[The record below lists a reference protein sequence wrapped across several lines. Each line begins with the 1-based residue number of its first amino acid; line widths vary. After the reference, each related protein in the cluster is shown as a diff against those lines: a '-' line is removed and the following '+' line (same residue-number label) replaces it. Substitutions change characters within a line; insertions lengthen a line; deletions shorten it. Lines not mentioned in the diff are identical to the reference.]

1 MQQKTSIILALS
13 IILIAVGVWLF
24 IPMDNTSEE
33 KTSVDNSEVV
43 ARVNGKD
50 VTRGELEAIKSQIA
64 SGQGID
70 PSSLSEEDQKKLED
84 QALNAL
90 VSDTLIRQ
98 AVEKSGI
105 TASEEDIENQIKAIK
120 AQFENEEKY
129 QEKLSEQNTSE
140 EQIRSQVAESIAMQA
155 YLEQNLDLDSIS
167 VSEDEIKSLYEGQA
181 ANSENLPPLEQ
192 VHDQIK
198 SFILQQKQQELL
210 AKHVDKLRE
219 GAEIEILI

>member
-13 IILIAVGVWLF
+13 IILIAVGVWFF
-24 IPMDNTSEE
+24 IPMDKEE
-33 KTSVDNSEVV
+33 KNNSVDNSEII

-64 SGQGID
+64 SGQGTD
-70 PSSLSEEDQKKLED
+70 SSSLNEEDQKKLEE

-129 QEKLSEQNTSE
+129 QEKLSEQSTSE
-140 EQIRSQVAESIAMQA
+140 EQIRSQVAESLAMQA
-155 YLEQNLDLDSIS
+155 YLEQNLDLDSAT
-167 VSEDEIKSLYEGQA
+167 VSEEEIKSLYEGQA
-181 ANSENLPPLEQ
+181 NNSEDLPPLEQ
-192 VHDQIK
+192 VQDQIK

-210 AKHVDKLRE
+210 SKHVEELRKS
-219 GAEIEILI
+219 AEIEILI